1 MSKSHDKKLEV
12 IRNLLIIGKFIKSME
27 FTRTKYK
34 LSTTEIVIIMLLL
47 EKLNIYHPY
56 LDINMS
62 ELIDLSGICKK
73 NLHRVI
79 TSLFD
84 KNVITMVFRPKMSK
98 IQFQPSFITDID
110 EDTGKVFHKWVK
122 DNKKDIQ
129 EVVDNG

>member
-79 TSLFD
+79 TSLF
-84 KNVITMVFRPKMSK
+84 
-98 IQFQPSFITDID
+98 
-110 EDTGKVFHKWVK
+110 H
-122 DNKKDIQ
+122 
-129 EVVDNG
+129 